1 MIVKFF
7 NWDQPKNVF
16 SDIKDLKSA
25 DTVVVNHKWGGSFLA
40 EILVPDKSIEN
51 EEPVGQV
58 IRKATSQDWET
69 ALNNTNREKEKL
81 KEIKKEVRN
90 KEIPMKVIEVRISL
104 DGGCMLIVFAA
115 DGRIDFRN
123 LVRDFSNKYQ
133 KIVRFQQIGSRDEA
147 RNVGGYGI
155 CGREMCCRKFPGI
168 LKSIS
173 TDMAKKQMIAHR
185 GSERL
190 SGLCGRLMC
199 CLAFEADLYKEQE
212 EKKEENGAENKE
224 KKMESNKERE
234 IKN

>member
-16 SDIKDLKSA
+16 SDIKDLKNS

-40 EILVPDKSIEN
+40 EVLVPDKSIEN

-58 IRKATSQDWET
+58 IRKATSQDREIV
-69 ALNNTNREKEKL
+69 LNNASREKEKL
-81 KEIKKEVRN
+81 KEIKKEIRD
-90 KEIPMKVIEVRISL
+90 KEIPMKVIEVRTSL

-115 DGRIDFRN
+115 DGRVDFRN

-199 CLAFEADLYKEQE
+199 CLAFEADLYKDQE
-212 EKKEENGAENKE
+212 EKKEEEGSEDKKE
-224 KKMESNKERE
+224 KT
-234 IKN
+234 KN